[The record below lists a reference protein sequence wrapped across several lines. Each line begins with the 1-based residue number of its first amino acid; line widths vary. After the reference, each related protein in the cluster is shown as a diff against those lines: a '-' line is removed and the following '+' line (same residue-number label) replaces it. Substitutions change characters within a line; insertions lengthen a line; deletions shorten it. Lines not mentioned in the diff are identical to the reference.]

1 MDLEA
6 AVRFVRARGDEAARL
21 GLAVLLGE
29 DAAVAATTAAV
40 GAGQRADGGWAPFW
54 MAESGLDATCF
65 RVAQLAARGRVSS
78 PMIRASAFLA
88 SRQRPDGTWQEEPRH
103 AACAPPWC
111 RPGEAAADLY
121 ATANCAYWLCRLAP
135 DGEGAARG
143 GAALRAR
150 IGRGGDLGSFARSDG
165 LAAGALHALG
175 RPEAAVLLAALAG
188 RLASLSGGDLAWL
201 VTALSDVGVPASDTV
216 VAAARAR
223 LARAQEADGRWAS
236 DDGPSGDVHA
246 TLEALRAL
254 RT

>member
-6 AVRFVRARGDEAARL
+6 AVRFVRARGDDAARL
-21 GLAVLLGE
+21 RLAVLLGE
-29 DAAVAATTAAV
+29 DAAVAAATAAV

-121 ATANCAYWLCRLAP
+121 VTANCAYWLCRLAP

-150 IGRGGDLGSFARSDG
+150 IGR
-165 LAAGALHALG
+165 
-175 RPEAAVLLAALAG
+175 
-188 RLASLSGGDLAWL
+188 GGDLAWL